1 MKFSVVEM
9 QQKAAMEPFVFHG
22 EVDVSSLA
30 TSTNNDIRQIDPV
43 FIKGMCTVDRQEFI
57 FTFSIEGKMILPCA
71 RTLVDVPSPF
81 KFGVT
86 EVFSTALVLEKEDEE
101 DEVHLVTDDMIDLA
115 PLVEE
120 QILLNMPFRV
130 FSEEEALDGG
140 EGWTYYLEEERIEEE
155 KSKIDPRLAKLKDLF
170 QNSDQND
177 SE

>member
-1 MKFSVVEM
+1 MIFSAIEL
-9 QQKAAMEPFVFHG
+9 QQKAAMEPFVFQG

-43 FIKGMCTVDRQEFI
+43 FIKGMCTVDRQELI
-57 FTFSIEGKMILPCA
+57 FSFSIEGKMILPCA
-71 RTLVDVPSPF
+71 RTLVDVPYAF
-81 KFGVT
+81 KFDVT
-86 EVFSTALVLEKEDEE
+86 EVFSTALVLEEEDEE
-101 DEVHLVTDDMIDLA
+101 DEVHLVTDDLIDLT
-115 PLVEE
+115 PLIEE
-120 QILLNMPFRV
+120 QILLKMPFRV

-155 KSKIDPRLAKLKDLF
+155 KNKIDPRLAKLQDLF